1 MDEQTPL
8 PNIPQQPTATQD
20 PPLTQS
26 SNKLLLIIAAIALLG
41 FGLLGGYI
49 LRGNTYQSPIG
60 DSAVV
65 AMSPAPQLP
74 TEIPSPTKNLIPAD
88 WTVKTSMKCN
98 VGVPIPPKKEPYL
111 ISDDPKTPPSV
122 NDEGRFW
129 QYQEST
135 NSEAKQFKNVAYATF
150 ITGNELG
157 SDYAP
162 GVVSVECDQNTKNFS
177 TDTLVEDY
185 ETQFKDGTFSGIAIA
200 KKTPQTMWGKEVIA
214 LIIQGGMFDDNEPQY
229 LFATDKHIY
238 RVHKTAMSSNI
249 FVKETTNTILQNL
262 QFKD

>member
-1 MDEQTPL
+1 MDEQNSQPT
-8 PNIPQQPTATQD
+8 IPQQPPVAKD
-20 PPLTQS
+20 SPLTQGA
-26 SNKLLLIIAAIALLG
+26 NKLLLIIAAIALLG
-41 FGLLGGYI
+41 FGMLGGYM
-49 LRGNTYQSPIG
+49 LRGSTTPFSTNESSLEAISPT
-60 DSAVV
+60 
-65 AMSPAPQLP
+65 PQLP
-74 TEIPSPTKNLIPAD
+74 TETPSPTKNPIPAD

-111 ISDDPKTPPSV
+111 IPDDPKTPPSV

-135 NSEAKQFKNVAYATF
+135 NSEAKQFKNVAYATL

-185 ETQFKDGTFSGIAIA
+185 ETQFKDGTFSGITIA
-200 KKTPQTMWGKEVIA
+200 KKTPQTLWGKEVIA

-262 QFKD
+262 QFED